1 MRDLAAVDLR
11 QIATRVAAH
20 LRIAEAYL
28 TVAMKERKAG
38 RALMRRHALSEHFD
52 SALQSLQA
60 TWSRELDRE
69 ATPAAQWTAQA
80 ADLLGEA
87 RCRSVLAALAAEG
100 VLRKRRYAEA
110 AGVSP
115 ATASK
120 HLAAL
125 VARGLLEQSGKGRAT
140 RYRLKDA

>member
-1 MRDLAAVDLR
+1 MAIAQYIKETGRGRDGARPL
-11 QIATRVAAH
+11 
-20 LRIAEAYL
+20 
-28 TVAMKERKAG
+28 
-38 RALMRRHALSEHFD
+38 
-52 SALQSLQA
+52 
-60 TWSRELDRE
+60 SRE
-69 ATPAAQWTAQA
+69 QA

-87 RCRSVLAALAAEG
+87 RCRSVLAALATEG

-125 VARGLLEQSGKGRAT
+125 VARGLLEQSGKGPAT